1 MTDISELMTRDPMSL
16 SDQDLDAIILRL
28 RQGRAQYKLGA
39 KSATSAKKT
48 VGKKPAG
55 TIDLEALGLVA
66 TTPAASIDL
75 ASLGLLPPAEG
86 SKP

>member
-1 MTDISELMTRDPMSL
+1 MSDIAELMSRDPMSL

-48 VGKKPAG
+48 VGKKPTAS
-55 TIDLEALGLVA
+55 IDLEALGLVTA
-66 TTPAASIDL
+66 TPAAPIDL

-86 SKP
+86 EKS